1 MGGIVAYLIGVWYV
15 DMADVEIIVFWGVSA
30 IRLFDG
36 YLIGEMVV
44 LVGLLKVFPFFC
56 TKVRAVL
63 GVFCNKKGGENV
75 TRKVFKC

>member
-1 MGGIVAYLIGVWYV
+1 MAYLIGVWYV

-44 LVGLLKVFPFFC
+44 LVCL
-56 TKVRAVL
+56 
-63 GVFCNKKGGENV
+63 
-75 TRKVFKC
+75 

>member
-1 MGGIVAYLIGVWYV
+1 MFSVEKAVLTWAAFFLGGIVAYLIGVWYV

-44 LVGLLKVFPFFC
+44 LVCL
-56 TKVRAVL
+56 
-63 GVFCNKKGGENV
+63 
-75 TRKVFKC
+75 